1 MLDKYEATIVQG
13 RGDLRL
19 PIGHFMVNVKTGLN
33 KPVPQV
39 RKGLEAVPTYDRTS
53 KRSYTT
59 HQPRCRLF
67 RR

>member
-53 KRSYTT
+53 KRS
-59 HQPRCRLF
+59 
-67 RR
+67 